1 MKIFDASEIRNV
13 GVVGHGGAGK
23 TSLVSA
29 LLFDSGAVNRLG
41 KVDDGTTVTD
51 FDEESISRKKS
62 VATALCHLEWE
73 KTKINL
79 IDTPGYGAFIH
90 ETREGLRVADGALVV
105 VSAVAGVEV
114 STRKVWSFCDE
125 FEVARVIVLN
135 KMDRERASFE
145 RSLESVQAAFGR
157 MCLPIQIPMGA
168 EKEFTGVV
176 DLIRMKAI
184 TWPHDHSGKG
194 TEGPVPD
201 ALAKQ
206 AAAARER
213 LVDGVAENDD
223 KLMEK
228 YLEAGTLT
236 DEELVQ
242 GLASAVRARAITP
255 VLCSAAVQNIGT
267 QPIFE
272 AMVRYLPSAAD
283 RGAAAGKDAAGH
295 EVSRKPLASE
305 PFSAL
310 VFKTVVDPFAGK
322 ISYFRIYSGSIKSD
336 SSIHNASRHDS
347 ERVGAVDTVMGKTI
361 TPAGEL
367 HAGDLGA
374 IAKLKVTQTGDTLVS
389 DKGHVIEYPRVKFA
403 DPAISWAIEPKSR
416 GDEEKLSAALHKL
429 LDADPMLR
437 VSRDPQTK
445 EMLISGSG
453 QEHVEVAVA
462 RLKRQGVEC
471 ALHLPKIP
479 YRETI
484 TKAVKY
490 VEYTHKKQ
498 TGGAGQYARVFI
510 DVEPLKDGGYE
521 FVDKIVGGVIDH
533 SFRPSVDKGV
543 QSKMHEGVIAGYP
556 VVGVRVSLVDGKT
569 HPVDSKDIAFQVAG
583 REAFKKA
590 VADAHPTL
598 LEPIM
603 HVEVVIPEDCYGD
616 VLGDLNSRRGRV
628 QGMDSAAGNSII
640 KAQAPMAEM
649 LSYSATLNSITGGR
663 GEYHMEF
670 SHYDEVPAHLRE
682 KVIHDAKAAAGK
694 GEETEE

>member
-13 GVVGHGGAGK
+13 GVVGHGGSGK

-41 KVDDGTTVTD
+41 KVDDGTTITD
-51 FDEESISRKKS
+51 FDEESIARKKS
-62 VATALCHLEWE
+62 VAAGLCHFEWE
-73 KTKINL
+73 RTKVNVL
-79 IDTPGYGAFIH
+79 DTPGYGAFLH
-90 ETREGLRVADGALVV
+90 ETRGVMRVVDGALVV

-114 STRKVWSFCDE
+114 STRKVWGFCDE
-125 FEVARVIVLN
+125 FEAARVIVIN

-145 RSLESVQAAFGR
+145 RSLESVQSSFGR
-157 MCLPIQIPMGA
+157 MCLPIQIPIGE
-168 EKEFTGVV
+168 EKDFSGVV

-184 TWPHDHSGKG
+184 TWPHDGSGKPS
-194 TEGPVPD
+194 EGPVPD
-201 ALAKQ
+201 AVADQ
-206 AAAARER
+206 ATAARER

-236 DEELVQ
+236 DEELIQ
-242 GLASAVRARAITP
+242 GLKSAVRGRAITP
-255 VLCSAAVQNIGT
+255 VLCSSALLNMGI
-267 QPIFE
+267 QPILD
-272 AMVRYLPSAAD
+272 AIVRYLPSAAD
-283 RGAAAGKDAAGH
+283 RGAATAKDHAGH
-295 EVSRKPLASE
+295 EVQRQPVPSE
-305 PFSAL
+305 PFSAY

-322 ISYFRIYSGSIKSD
+322 ITYFRIYSGGIKSD
-336 SSIHNASRHDS
+336 STVYNEARGDT
-347 ERVGAVDTVMGKTI
+347 ERIGAVDMVMGKSI
-361 TPAGEL
+361 TAAGEL

-374 IAKLKVTQTGDTLVS
+374 VAKLKVTHTGDTLSS
-389 DKGHVIEYPRVKFA
+389 DKAHAVEYPRVHFS

-416 GDEEKLSAALHKL
+416 GDEEKLSASLHKL

-490 VEYTHKKQ
+490 VEYTHKTQ

-510 DVEPLKDGGYE
+510 DVEPKKDGGYE

-543 QSKMHEGVIAGYP
+543 QSKMHEGVIAGFP

-590 VADAHPTL
+590 VADAGPTL

-603 HVEVVIPEDCYGD
+603 HVEVVVPEDCYGD

-628 QGMDSAAGNSII
+628 QGMDSATGNSII
-640 KAQAPMAEM
+640 KALAPMAEM

-694 GEETEE
+694 GDEAEE

>member
-51 FDEESISRKKS
+51 FDEESIARKKS
-62 VATALCHLEWE
+62 VSSALCHLEFE
-73 KTKINL
+73 RTKVNL

-90 ETREGLRVADGALVV
+90 EMRGGLRVADGALVV
-105 VSAVAGVEV
+105 VSGVSGVEV
-114 STRKVWSFCDE
+114 STRKAWSFCDE
-125 FEVARVIVLN
+125 FQVARLVILN
-135 KMDRERASFE
+135 KMDRDRASFE
-145 RSLESVQAAFGR
+145 RSLESVQNAFGR
-157 MCLPIQIPMGA
+157 MCLPIQIPIGQ
-168 EKEFTGVV
+168 EKDFSGVV
-176 DLIRMKAI
+176 DLVRMKAI
-184 TWPHDHSGKG
+184 TWPHDGSGKP
-194 TEGPVPD
+194 TEGPIPD
-201 ALAKQ
+201 ALA
-206 AAAARER
+206 ADARAARER
-213 LVDGVAENDD
+213 LIDGVAENDD

-236 DEELVQ
+236 DEELLA
-242 GLASAVRARAITP
+242 GLTSAVKRRAISP
-255 VLCSAAVQNIGT
+255 VLCTASVVNIGA
-267 QPIFE
+267 QSVLE
-272 AMVRYLPSAAD
+272 AIVRHLPSAAD
-283 RGAAAGKDAAGH
+283 RGPATGKDAHGH
-295 EVSRKPLASE
+295 DVVRQPSAAE
-305 PFSAL
+305 PFSAF
-310 VFKTVVDPFAGK
+310 VFKTVVDLFAGK
-322 ISYFRIYSGSIKSD
+322 ITYFRIYSGSIKSD
-336 SSIHNASRHDS
+336 SAIHNASRGEH
-347 ERVGAVDTVMGKTI
+347 ERVGAVDTVMGKSI

-389 DKGHVIEYPRVKFA
+389 DKAHALEYPRVSFA
-403 DPAISWAIEPKSR
+403 EPAISWAIEPKSR

-445 EMLISGSG
+445 EMLIAGSG

-462 RLKRQGVEC
+462 KLKRQGVEC

-510 DVEPLKDGGYE
+510 DVEPKKDGGYE
-521 FVDKIVGGVIDH
+521 FVDKIVGGVIDQ

-543 QSKMHEGVIAGYP
+543 QSKMHEGVIAGFP

-590 VADAHPTL
+590 VADAGPTL

-603 HVEVVIPEDCYGD
+603 NVEVVVPEECYGD

-628 QGMDSAAGNSII
+628 QGMDSASGNSII

-694 GEETEE
+694 GDETEE

>member
-29 LLFDSGAVNRLG
+29 LLFDSGAVNRFG

-51 FDEESISRKKS
+51 FDEESIARKKS
-62 VATALCHLEWE
+62 VSSALCHLEWE
-73 KTKINL
+73 RTKVNI

-90 ETREGLRVADGALVV
+90 EMRGSLRVTDGALVV

-114 STRKVWSFCDE
+114 STRKAWAFTDE
-125 FEVARVIVLN
+125 FQVARLIVLN

-145 RSLESVQAAFGR
+145 RSLESVQTTFGR
-157 MCLPIQIPMGA
+157 MCLPIQIPIGQ
-168 EKEFTGVV
+168 EKDFSGVV
-176 DLIRMKAI
+176 DLVRMKAI
-184 TWPHDHSGKG
+184 TWPHDGSGKA
-194 TEGPVPD
+194 TEGPIPD
-201 ALAKQ
+201 ALAADAQ
-206 AAAARER
+206 AARER

-236 DEELVQ
+236 DDELLA
-242 GLASAVRARAITP
+242 GLTSAVKRRAITP
-255 VLCSAAVQNIGT
+255 VLCAAASANIGT
-267 QPIFE
+267 QPILE
-272 AMVRYLPSAAD
+272 AIVRYLPSAAE
-283 RGAAAGKDAAGH
+283 RGPATGKDHAGH
-295 EVSRKPLASE
+295 EVTRNPVPTEL
-305 PFSAL
+305 FSAF
-310 VFKTVVDPFAGK
+310 VFKTVVDLFAGK
-322 ISYFRIYSGSIKSD
+322 ITYFRVYSGTIKSD
-336 SSIHNASRHDS
+336 SHVYNASRSED
-347 ERVGAVDTVMGKTI
+347 ERVGPVDTVMGKSI

-367 HAGDLGA
+367 HAGDIGA

-389 DKGHVIEYPRVKFA
+389 DKGHALEYPRVSFA
-403 DPAISWAIEPKSR
+403 EPAISWAIEPKSR

-437 VSRDPQTK
+437 VNRDPQTK
-445 EMLISGSG
+445 EMLIAGSG

-462 RLKRQGVEC
+462 KLKRQGVEC

-510 DVEPLKDGGYE
+510 DVEPKKDGGYE
-521 FVDKIVGGVIDH
+521 FVDKIVGGVIDQ

-543 QSKMHEGVIAGYP
+543 QSKMHEGVIAGFP

-590 VADAHPTL
+590 VADAGPTL

-603 HVEVVIPEDCYGD
+603 NVEVVVPEECYGD

-628 QGMDSAAGNSII
+628 QGMDSSAGNSII

-670 SHYDEVPAHLRE
+670 AHYDEVPAHLRE

-694 GEETEE
+694 GDETEE

>member
-1 MKIFDASEIRNV
+1 MKIYEASEIRNV
-13 GVVGHGGAGK
+13 GVVGHGGSGK

-29 LLFDSGAVNRLG
+29 LLFDAGAVNRLG

-51 FDEESISRKKS
+51 FDEESIARKKS
-62 VATALCHLEWE
+62 ISAALCHLEWDR
-73 KTKINL
+73 TKVNL
-79 IDTPGYGAFIH
+79 IDTPGYGAFLH
-90 ETREGLRVADGALVV
+90 ETRGSLRVADGALVV

-114 STRKVWSFCDE
+114 STRKAWSFCDE
-125 FEVARVIVLN
+125 FGVARAVVLN
-135 KMDRERASFE
+135 KLDRERASFD

-157 MCLPIQIPMGA
+157 SAVPLQIPIGQ

-176 DLIRMKAI
+176 DLIRMKAF
-184 TWPHDHSGKG
+184 TWSHDGSGKPA
-194 TEGPVPD
+194 EGPVPP
-201 ALAKQ
+201 ALEGE

-213 LVDGVAENDD
+213 LVDAVAENDD
-223 KLMEK
+223 QLMEK
-228 YLEAGTLT
+228 YLEAGTLA
-236 DEELVQ
+236 DEELVA
-242 GLASAVRARAITP
+242 GLRSAVAARAVTP
-255 VLCSAAVQNIGT
+255 VLCAAATLNIGI
-267 QPIFE
+267 QPILD
-272 AMVRYLPSAAD
+272 AVVRFLPSPAR
-283 RGAAAGKDAAGH
+283 RGAAEGKDAAGKP
-295 EVSRKPLASE
+295 VSRRPEASE
-305 PFSAL
+305 PFSAF

-322 ISYFRIYSGSIKSD
+322 ISYFRVYSGAIKSD
-336 SSIHNASRHDS
+336 STIYNATRGDT
-347 ERVGAVDTVMGKTI
+347 ERVGAVDTVMGKAI
-361 TPAGEL
+361 SPSGEL
-367 HAGDLGA
+367 RAGDLGA
-374 IAKLKVTQTGDTLVS
+374 FAKLKVTHTGDTLVS
-389 DKGHVIEYPRVKFA
+389 DKGHALEYSRVSFA
-403 DPAISWAIEPKSR
+403 EPAISWAIEPKSR

-429 LDADPMLR
+429 LDADPILR
-437 VSRDPQTK
+437 VSRDAQTK

-462 RLKRQGVEC
+462 KLKRQGVEC

-510 DVEPLKDGGYE
+510 DVEPLRDGTYE
-521 FVDKIVGGVIDH
+521 FVDKIVGGVIDQ
-533 SFRPSVDKGV
+533 SFRPSVDKGI
-543 QSKMHEGVIAGYP
+543 QAKMHEGVVAGYP

-603 HVEVVIPEDCYGD
+603 NVEVVVPEECYGD
-616 VLGDLNSRRGRV
+616 ILGDLNSRRGRV
-628 QGMDSAAGNSII
+628 QGMDSSGGNSTI
-640 KAQAPMAEM
+640 KAQVPMAEM

-663 GEYHMEF
+663 GEYHMEA

-682 KVIHDAKAAAGK
+682 KIIHDARAAAGK
-694 GEETEE
+694 GDEAEG